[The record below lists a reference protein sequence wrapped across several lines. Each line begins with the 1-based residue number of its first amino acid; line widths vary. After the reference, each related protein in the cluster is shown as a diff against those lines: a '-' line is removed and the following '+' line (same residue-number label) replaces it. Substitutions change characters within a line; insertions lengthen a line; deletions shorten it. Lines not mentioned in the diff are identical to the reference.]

1 MIYKTSLIKVREGRK
16 QKKKENRQERKKG
29 KRKKRDE
36 KKSEKLLTSVDQV
49 PHLINLL
56 LDWKVATVTEV
67 LKELTSFQSLPV
79 FSLGKHCFID

>member
-16 QKKKENRQERKKG
+16 QKGKIGRKERKEKE
-29 KRKKRDE
+29 KKRGE
-36 KKSEKLLTSVDQV
+36 KKSEKLLTSMDQV

-56 LDWKVATVTEV
+56 LDWKMTTVIEV